1 MQWAGLH
8 RRRPPGWQL
17 YLLLGLYPVLWVLG
31 LAYFVWPVA
40 AGVFIL
46 SLCLRGNIRIPPGF
60 GLWVLFLIWMT
71 ASVIELSTGTQ
82 VMLFVWRA
90 LIYLTATGLFLW
102 VYNSSADELPSLS
115 VAQALTVLWAAAVIG
130 GLGGVIDPAFSYKT
144 LAERLAPGSI
154 LSNSTAHSYIHVA
167 LAQIQFKA
175 LGRPIGRPIALF
187 AYTNQWAATVGMLTP
202 FAIITAMQTTRPL
215 VRKAVFA
222 LLGLSTI
229 AIVVSIN
236 RGLWIALALAAA
248 YVGIRLAA
256 AGRTKLLIRGTA
268 VCVVLAV
275 AIVVSPLGSLIHER
289 VSSSHNSNG
298 TRSTLYGQ
306 TFAGV
311 SSSPLFG
318 FGSPRASTTLVGT
331 AKTAVGT
338 QGQFYLVL
346 YSHGYPG
353 LVFYLGWFAYT
364 LLATLRRRT
373 VTELL
378 WGSVIV
384 ISFAE
389 MMVYD
394 FLPVAIYIVMIACAL
409 LWRQSLLE
417 REAVPAAT
425 PPLLPAPATPP
436 GRTIAPAR

>member
-46 SLCLRGNIRIPPGF
+46 SLSLRGNIRIPPGF

-90 LIYLTATGLFLW
+90 LIYITATGLFLW
-102 VYNSSADELPSLS
+102 VYNSSAEDLPSLS

-144 LAERLAPGSI
+144 LAEQFAPGSI

-202 FAIITAMQTTRPL
+202 
-215 VRKAVFA
+215 
-222 LLGLSTI
+222 
-229 AIVVSIN
+229 
-236 RGLWIALALAAA
+236 
-248 YVGIRLAA
+248 
-256 AGRTKLLIRGTA
+256 
-268 VCVVLAV
+268 
-275 AIVVSPLGSLIHER
+275 
-289 VSSSHNSNG
+289 
-298 TRSTLYGQ
+298 
-306 TFAGV
+306 
-311 SSSPLFG
+311 
-318 FGSPRASTTLVGT
+318 
-331 AKTAVGT
+331 
-338 QGQFYLVL
+338 
-346 YSHGYPG
+346 
-353 LVFYLGWFAYT
+353 
-364 LLATLRRRT
+364 
-373 VTELL
+373 
-378 WGSVIV
+378 
-384 ISFAE
+384 
-389 MMVYD
+389 
-394 FLPVAIYIVMIACAL
+394 
-409 LWRQSLLE
+409 
-417 REAVPAAT
+417 
-425 PPLLPAPATPP
+425 
-436 GRTIAPAR
+436 